1 MEGRRSEA
9 EGRRLRQQDVLPFEH
24 GQTGHL
30 STKGFWWLSGLI
42 GCLGLSGLLG
52 SCGSGVNIG
61 IPVALNSRAAEHQP
75 ALSANGRWLAFVS
88 DRFGGQRIYLYD
100 VQQRQF
106 LDLPGLNNDHS
117 LKESPS
123 LSAGGRYL
131 VYLVDHQG
139 RPEIAL
145 YDRANRRSQ
154 VLTSGYPGGVRQP
167 KISPNGRYVVFESS
181 REGDWNLEVLDRGPN
196 VELDSEPGN
205 STAGN

>member
-1 MEGRRSEA
+1 VEGRRA
-9 EGRRLRQQDVLPFEH
+9 KGRRSRPKDALPFENKETVH
-24 GQTGHL
+24 
-30 STKGFWWLSGLI
+30 FFARRVWWLCSLI
-42 GCLGLSGLLG
+42 SCLELSGLLS
-52 SCGSGVNIG
+52 SCGPGVNIG

-106 LDLPGLNNDHS
+106 LELPGLNNDHS

-167 KISPNGRYVVFESS
+167 KISPDGRYVVFESS

-196 VELDSEPGN
+196 VELDSEGN